1 MFHRMAVPINLK
13 GQQSPVPAHSP
24 RVLKGDHYP
33 GDEVLIDPV
42 PVHIIRAHYKKFMK
56 IILFVLLVVWTSS
69 STGCTFLQ
77 GKNEIEEASTGE
89 FKTAAQFGPSDEYS
103 TKSERPLY
111 RVWYGTNRKPLDN
124 ADLTEGFSSHRDK
137 VLHYGN
143 VIVYVPE
150 SHQFGS
156 TGSSWAS
163 RVVRLTDDRLKI
175 EQINPLSQDEF
186 LAELNGALM
195 RNRPKKRRVLL
206 YIHGYNCDFDEA
218 VIRAAQMGYD
228 LKVEGVTAV
237 YSWPSKGNW
246 SPWGYEADQTTIE
259 SSEDFLAEFATK
271 LALESKAEEVDII
284 AHSMGNRALLRAVNA
299 LAAAMGQARKK
310 LGQIILAAPDVDADV
325 FSKLATIYPTV
336 SSRTTLYTST
346 KDLALQASAFFHQYD
361 RAGFYPP
368 IMLIP
373 GIDTVQVSNVE
384 LTLLGHSYYAQ
395 AGTVLNDMFDLIHD
409 NKEPNKRIRLYP
421 RPSKENTKYWEIA
434 P

>member
-1 MFHRMAVPINLK
+1 
-13 GQQSPVPAHSP
+13 
-24 RVLKGDHYP
+24 
-33 GDEVLIDPV
+33 
-42 PVHIIRAHYKKFMK
+42 MK
-56 IILFVLLVVWTSS
+56 IILFVLIVAWAFN
-69 STGCTFLQ
+69 STGCAFLQ
-77 GKNEIEEASTGE
+77 DKNETEEASTGE
-89 FKTAAQFGPSDEYS
+89 FKTAAQMGPREEYS
-103 TKSERPLY
+103 TKSERPIY
-111 RVWYGTNRKPLDN
+111 KVWYGTNRKPLDK
-124 ADLTEGFSSHRDK
+124 ADLTIGFSSHRDK

-150 SHQFGS
+150 SHKFGS
-156 TGSSWAS
+156 TGSRTSWLA
-163 RVVRLTDDRLKI
+163 RVVRLPDDRLKI
-175 EQINPLSQDEF
+175 EEINPLSKEKF
-186 LAELNGALM
+186 LAGLNESLM
-195 RNRPKKRRVLL
+195 NNRAGKRKVLL
-206 YIHGYNCDFDEA
+206 YIHGYNSDFDEA

-237 YSWPSKGNW
+237 YSWPSKGNL
-246 SPWGYEADQTTIE
+246 SPWAYGADEAAVE
-259 SSEDFLAEFATK
+259 SSEDFLGEFATT

-299 LAAAMGQARKK
+299 LATAMGKARKK

-325 FSKLATIYPTV
+325 FSKLAIIYPTV

-346 KDLALQASAFFHQYD
+346 KDWALQASAIFHQFD

-368 IMLIP
+368 IALIP

-421 RPSKENTKYWEIA
+421 RPSKENTKYWEIGR
-434 P
+434 

>member
-1 MFHRMAVPINLK
+1 
-13 GQQSPVPAHSP
+13 
-24 RVLKGDHYP
+24 
-33 GDEVLIDPV
+33 
-42 PVHIIRAHYKKFMK
+42 MK
-56 IILFVLLVVWTSS
+56 IILLVLIAAWALS
-69 STGCTFLQ
+69 STGCGFLQ
-77 GKNEIEEASTGE
+77 VKDQIEEASSGE
-89 FKTAAQFGPSDEYS
+89 FKTVPQMGPSDEYS
-103 TKSERPLY
+103 TISEKPIY
-111 RVWYGTNRKPLDN
+111 KVWYGTNREPLDN
-124 ADLTEGFSSHRDK
+124 ADLTKGFSSHRDK

-150 SHQFGS
+150 SHKFGS
-156 TGSSWAS
+156 TGSRTSWMS

-175 EQINPLSQDEF
+175 EQINPLSKEGF
-186 LAELNGALM
+186 LVGLNNALM
-195 RNRPKKRRVLL
+195 KNRPRKRKVLL

-218 VIRAAQMGYD
+218 VIRAAQIGYD
-228 LKVEGVTAV
+228 LKVEGITAV

-259 SSEDFLAEFATK
+259 SSEDFLVEFATR

-299 LAAAMGQARKK
+299 LAAAMGQAKKK

-346 KDLALQASAFFHQYD
+346 KDWALQASAIFHQYD

-368 IMLIP
+368 IALIP
-373 GIDTVQVSNVE
+373 GIDTVQVSNVD

-395 AGTVLNDMFDLIHD
+395 AGAVLNDMFDLIHD

-421 RPSKENTKYWEIA
+421 RPSKENTKYWEIG